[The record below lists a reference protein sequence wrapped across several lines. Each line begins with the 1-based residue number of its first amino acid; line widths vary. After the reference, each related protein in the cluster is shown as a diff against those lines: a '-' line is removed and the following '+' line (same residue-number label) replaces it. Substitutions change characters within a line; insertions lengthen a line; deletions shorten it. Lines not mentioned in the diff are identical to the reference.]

1 MSMEESVKLVNKG
14 EYAVLELDLQGE
26 KVNKLSSPVMM
37 RLQTVLDEVEKSNYK
52 LLVIL
57 SRKKN
62 IFIAGADIEE
72 IKALNDKESIFKAV
86 EEGQKIISR
95 FEDLKIPVVAAI
107 HGACMGGGTEL
118 ALACDYRL
126 ASDASSTR
134 IGLPETQLGIIPG
147 FGGCVRLPR
156 VVGLIQGLQIILP
169 GAAIRSDKAK
179 KIGLVDEVIP
189 EAVFEAKV
197 EEYVK
202 SLLKKG
208 AKKRRKVYSPG
219 FAGKLMESPLLKWK
233 IFSESKKGVMKQSKG
248 HYPAPLK
255 ALEVVQKTYGMSNR
269 DKAMRIEREGFA
281 EVALT
286 DISKNLIQLFFWM
299 ENIKKR
305 NGLPAGSTSTAK
317 AREIKH
323 MAVLGAG
330 TMGGGIA
337 QLAADK
343 GVFVRMKDLSN
354 EALKRGFEA
363 AADIWNKKVK
373 RRRMT
378 EKEMQAKMGHL
389 TGSLDYA
396 GFKNM
401 DLVVE
406 AVVEDMNIKKKV
418 IAETASHCN
427 ENCIIATNTSSLSVN
442 EMAEAHPKPE
452 NFIGLHYFN
461 PVHKMPLVE
470 VIRGRHTSDEVTTT
484 VFEFAKRMGKTPV
497 VVNDGPGFLVNR
509 LLLPWLS
516 EALFILED
524 GEDIRTVDRYYTHK
538 FGMPMGPYRL
548 MDEIGIDVCMKVLKI
563 FKSSFGD
570 RMEASKLVDKVSA
583 TGRLGRKNQKGFY
596 KYDDNGKELGVD
608 ETVYADLG
616 LSSPKGG
623 LPAQEIIDRGVY
635 AMINEAALALL
646 EDKIVESAEEVD
658 IAMIFGTGFP
668 PFRGGLLK
676 YADSV
681 GIKNLVERLE
691 AFESKYSKR
700 FRPTKPLLD
709 LVNNNKTF
717 Y

>member
-1 MSMEESVKLVNKG
+1 MSMEESLKLVNKG
-14 EYAVLELDLQGE
+14 DYAVLELDLKGE
-26 KVNKLSSPVMM
+26 KVNKLSSPVM
-37 RLQTVLDEVEKSNYK
+37 LHLEQTIEEIANSSYK
-52 LLVIL
+52 ALLII
-57 SRKKN
+57 SKKKN

-72 IKALNDKESIFKAV
+72 IRGLNTKDAVYEAV
-86 EEGQKIISR
+86 ERGQKIISKI
-95 FEDLKIPVVAAI
+95 EDLKIPVIAAI

-118 ALACDYRL
+118 SLACDYRL
-126 ASDASSTR
+126 ASDAASTK

-156 VVGLIQGLQIILP
+156 VVGLIQSLQIILP
-169 GAAIRSDKAK
+169 GAAIRADKAK

-189 EAVFEAKV
+189 ETIFDAKV
-197 EEYVK
+197 EEFVQNI
-202 SLLKKG
+202 LKKG
-208 AKKRRKVYSPG
+208 AKKRKKVFSPG
-219 FAGKLMESPLLKWK
+219 LVGKLMETPFLKWK
-233 IFSESKKGVMKQSKG
+233 IFSESKKSVMKQSKG

-305 NGLPAGSTSTAK
+305 NGLPAGAPSVKAK
-317 AREIKH
+317 EIKH

-343 GVFVRMKDLSN
+343 GVHVRMKDISN
-354 EALKRGFEA
+354 DALKKGFEA

-378 EKEMQAKMGHL
+378 EKDMQAKMGHL
-389 TGSLDYA
+389 TGTLDFS
-396 GFKNM
+396 GFQNM

-406 AVVEDMNIKKKV
+406 AIVEDMNIKKKV
-418 IAETASHCN
+418 IAETAAQCPKD
-427 ENCIIATNTSSLSVN
+427 CIIATNTSSLSVN
-442 EMAEAHPKPE
+442 EMAEAHPQPE

-470 VIRGRHTSDEVTTT
+470 VIRGKHTSDEVTTT

-524 GEDIRTVDRYYTHK
+524 GMEIESVDRIYTHK

-570 RMEASKLVDKVSA
+570 RMEVSKLVDKISQ
-583 TGRLGRKNQKGFY
+583 TDRLGRKNKKGFY
-596 KYDDNGKELGVD
+596 KYDDKGFATEVD
-608 ETVYADLG
+608 TSVYADLG
-616 LSSPKGG
+616 LPAPKGKMDS
-623 LPAQEIIDRGVY
+623 QEVIDRGVF

-658 IAMIFGTGFP
+658 VAMIFGTGFP

-676 YADSV
+676 YADAV
-681 GIKNLVERLE
+681 GVESLVERLE
-691 AFESKYSKR
+691 MFETKYSAR
-700 FRPTKPLLD
+700 FKPTKPLRD

>member
-1 MSMEESVKLVNKG
+1 MSMEESLKLVSKG
-14 EYAVLELDLQGE
+14 EYVVLELDLQGE
-26 KVNKLSSPVMM
+26 KVNKLSTPVML
-37 RLQTVLDEVEKSNYK
+37 RLEKLLEEVKSSSYK
-52 LLVIL
+52 ALVIL
-57 SRKKN
+57 SKKKN

-72 IKALNDKESIFKAV
+72 IKSFTDKDAFSEAV
-86 EEGQKIISR
+86 ERGQNIMNHI
-95 FEDLKIPVVAAI
+95 EDLKIPVIAAI
-107 HGACMGGGTEL
+107 NGACMGGGTEL
-118 ALACDYRL
+118 ALACDYRV
-126 ASDASSTR
+126 ASDADSTK

-156 VVGLIQGLQIILP
+156 VVGLIQSLQIILP
-169 GAAIRSDKAK
+169 GGSVRADKAY

-189 EAVFEAKV
+189 ETVFESKV
-197 EEYVK
+197 EEFVNAI
-202 SLLKKG
+202 LKKG
-208 AKKRRKVYSPG
+208 AKKRRKVFSPSLT
-219 FAGKLMESPLLKWK
+219 GKLMESPLLKWK
-233 IFSESKKGVMKQSKG
+233 IFSESKKGIMKQSKG

-269 DKAMRIEREGFA
+269 TKALRIEREGFL

-305 NGLPAGSTSTAK
+305 NGLPAGAPAVK
-317 AREIKH
+317 PREIKN

-343 GVFVRMKDLSN
+343 GVNVRMKDLSN
-354 EALKRGFEA
+354 EALKKGFEA

-378 EKEMQAKMGHL
+378 EKELQTKMGHL
-389 TGSLDYA
+389 TGTMDYS
-396 GFKNM
+396 GFQHM

-406 AVVEDMNIKKKV
+406 AIVEDMNIKKKV
-418 IAETASHCN
+418 IAETVAQCPKD
-427 ENCIIATNTSSLSVN
+427 CIIATNTSSLSVN
-442 EMAEAHPKPE
+442 EMSEAHPRPE
-452 NFIGLHYFN
+452 NFVGLHYFN

-470 VIRGRHTSDEVTTT
+470 VIRGKNTSDEVTTT

-524 GEDIRTVDRYYTHK
+524 GMDIKTVDKYYTHI

-570 RMEASKLVDKVSA
+570 RMEVSKLVEKVSQ
-583 TGRLGRKNQKGFY
+583 TDRLGRKNKKGFY
-596 KYDDNGKELGVD
+596 KYDEKGFATEVD
-608 ETVYADLG
+608 TSVYADLG
-616 LSSPKGG
+616 LPAPKANI
-623 LPAQEIIDRGVY
+623 PAGEVIDRGVY
-635 AMINEAALALL
+635 AMVNEAALALL

-658 IAMIFGTGFP
+658 VAMIFGTGFP

-681 GIKNLVERLE
+681 GVKNVVERLE
-691 AFESKYSKR
+691 AFESKYSSR
-700 FRPTKPLLD
+700 FKPTEPLRE